1 MQCSQKLILFN
12 VFLFLPHFSFY
23 CFYFS
28 LSPLLSN
35 WLYCCVYCL
44 SYLLFRPLFPFK
56 YINNKLQTL
65 CIAYDYNNYD
75 CYYYYFIFS
84 SLTVIIVWN
93 DFEWIMQISLSL
105 WLNVFR
111 FAIFKFTFYN
121 YTKKFIILL
130 LHRDKRNNVCRWK
143 VEETWC
149 FNHKVKEVLL

>member
-1 MQCSQKLILFN
+1 MRFYHRSQKSFPPPSIATQLTSSTEHKKKSFTFVLKKNLFMQCSQKLILFN

-28 LSPLLSN
+28 LSPWTLLSN
-35 WLYCCVYCL
+35 RLYCCVYCL

-93 DFEWIMQISLSL
+93 DFEWIMQISLS
-105 WLNVFR
+105 F
-111 FAIFKFTFYN
+111 
-121 YTKKFIILL
+121 
-130 LHRDKRNNVCRWK
+130 
-143 VEETWC
+143 
-149 FNHKVKEVLL
+149 